1 MGRVIALKSK
11 KGARVIVETC
21 MGVKPGERVLLVTQ
35 EGFEETAGILASEV
49 SVLGAKPIIKV
60 VKGSEMEVEP
70 PKEVVN
76 LMLSSEVIL
85 AVLDLKYLQLFA
97 HMDARARATD
107 AGARVGLVPF
117 ILWDI
122 TEEDVLR
129 IKDLTEKLAKIMG
142 KGKKAHI
149 TTALGTDVTMSI
161 EGRPIQQLKAVFRNP
176 GEWGAVP
183 FYAEAAVAPIEGT
196 AQGKAVIDVFFEK
209 IGAIKQPMEWTIKN
223 GRLVEISGGK
233 EAEMLKQIIREADEN
248 ATNIAELGVG
258 TNHIFKN
265 FTGTIGDKMVLGT
278 VHLAIGK
285 SINIGGK
292 VMSNIHH
299 DAVISKVTLEIDGRK
314 ILDNGKC
321 LI

>member
-1 MGRVIALKSK
+1 MKSK
-11 KGARVIVETC
+11 KGAKVIVETC
-21 MGVKPGERVLLVTQ
+21 MGVKPGENVLLVTQ
-35 EGFEETAGILASEV
+35 EGFEETAEILGAEV
-49 SVLGAKPIIKV
+49 SALGAKPLIKI

-70 PKEVVN
+70 PQEVVD
-76 LMLSSEVIL
+76 LMLSSDVIL

-97 HMDARARATD
+97 HMNARARATE
-107 AGARVGLVPF
+107 AGVRVGLVPF

-129 IKDLTEKLAKIMG
+129 IKSLTERLAEIMDRG
-142 KGKKAHI
+142 SEAHVS
-149 TTALGTDVTMSI
+149 TTLGTDLTMSI
-161 EGRPIQQLKAVFRNP
+161 EGRPIQQLKAVFTEP

-183 FYAEAAVAPIEGT
+183 FYAEAAVAPVEGT
-196 AQGKAVIDVFFEK
+196 TQGTAVIDVFMER
-209 IGAIKQPMEWTIKN
+209 IGPIKQPMEWTIRD
-223 GRLVEISGGK
+223 GRLVEIRGGE
-233 EAEMLKQIIREADEN
+233 EAEMLKKIIGEADEN
-248 ATNIAELGVG
+248 AKNIAELGVG

-299 DAVISKVTLEIDGRK
+299 DAVINKATLEIDGTK

>member
-1 MGRVIALKSK
+1 MKSK
-11 KGARVIVETC
+11 KGAKVIVETC
-21 MGVKPGERVLLVTQ
+21 MGVKPGENVLFVTQ
-35 EGFEETAGILASEV
+35 NGLKETAEILASEV
-49 SVLGAKPIIKV
+49 SDLGAKPVIKI

-70 PKEVVN
+70 PQDVVD
-76 LMLSSEVIL
+76 LMLSSDVIL
-85 AVLDLKYLQLFA
+85 AVLELRYLQLFA
-97 HMDARARATD
+97 HMNARARATE

-129 IKDLTEKLAKIMG
+129 IKNLTERLAEIMD
-142 KGKKAHI
+142 KGEEAHVS
-149 TTALGTDVTMSI
+149 TTLGTDVTMSI
-161 EGRPIQQLKAVFRNP
+161 KGRPIQQLKAVFTEP

-196 AQGKAVIDVFFEK
+196 TQGKAVIDVFMER

-223 GRLVEISGGK
+223 GRLLEIKGGR
-233 EAEMLKQIIREADEN
+233 EAEMLKQIISEADEN
-248 ATNIAELGVG
+248 ATNIGELGVG

-278 VHLAIGK
+278 VHLAVGK

-299 DAVISKVTLEIDGRK
+299 DAVINKATLEIDGRK
-314 ILDNGKC
+314 ILDKGKC

>member
-1 MGRVIALKSK
+1 
-11 KGARVIVETC
+11 
-21 MGVKPGERVLLVTQ
+21 MGVKPGENVLFVTQ
-35 EGFEETAGILASEV
+35 EGFREPAEILASEAFA
-49 SVLGAKPIIKV
+49 LGGKPTIKM
-60 VKGSEMEVEP
+60 VKGSEMEIEP
-70 PKEVVN
+70 PQEVVD
-76 LMLSSEVIL
+76 LMLSSDVIL
-85 AVLDLKYLQLFA
+85 AVLELKYLQLFA
-97 HMDARARATD
+97 HMNARAT
-107 AGARVGLVPF
+107 ATEKGARVGLIPF

-129 IKDLTEKLAKIMG
+129 IKNLTEKLAGIMG
-142 KGKKAHI
+142 KGKDAHI
-149 TTALGTDVTMSI
+149 STALGTDVTMSI
-161 EGRPIQQLKAVFRNP
+161 KGRPIQQLKAVFTNP

-196 AQGKAVIDVFFEK
+196 TQGKAVVDTFMER
-209 IGAIKQPMEWTIKN
+209 IGAIKQPMEWTIKD
-223 GRLVEISGGK
+223 GKLVEIEGGK
-233 EAEMLKQIIREADEN
+233 EAEMLKQIIREADKN

-278 VHLAIGK
+278 IHLAIGK

-292 VMSNIHH
+292 IMSNIHH
-299 DAVISKVTLEIDGRK
+299 DAVISKATLEIDGRK

>member
-1 MGRVIALKSK
+1 MKSK
-11 KGARVIVETC
+11 KGAKVIVETC
-21 MGVKPGERVLLVTQ
+21 MGVKPGENVLLVTQ
-35 EGFEETAGILASEV
+35 EGFEETAEILGAEV
-49 SVLGAKPIIKV
+49 SALGAKPLIKI

-70 PKEVVN
+70 PQEVVD
-76 LMLSSEVIL
+76 LMLSSDVIL

-97 HMDARARATD
+97 HMNARARATE

-129 IKDLTEKLAKIMG
+129 MKSLTERLAEIMDRG
-142 KGKKAHI
+142 VEAHVS
-149 TTALGTDVTMSI
+149 TTLGTDLTMSI
-161 EGRPIQQLKAVFRNP
+161 EGRPIQQLKAVFTEP

-183 FYAEAAVAPIEGT
+183 FYAEAAVAPVEGT
-196 AQGKAVIDVFFEK
+196 TQGTAVIDVFMER
-209 IGAIKQPMEWTIKN
+209 IGPIKQPMEWTIRD
-223 GRLVEISGGK
+223 GRLVEIRGGE
-233 EAEMLKQIIREADEN
+233 EAEMLKKIIGEADEN

-299 DAVISKVTLEIDGRK
+299 DAVINKATLEIDGTK

>member
-1 MGRVIALKSK
+1 MKSK
-11 KGARVIVETC
+11 KGAKVIVETC
-21 MGVKPGERVLLVTQ
+21 MGVKPGENVLLVTQ
-35 EGFEETAGILASEV
+35 EGFEETAEILGAEV
-49 SVLGAKPIIKV
+49 SALGAKPLIKI

-70 PKEVVN
+70 PQEVVD
-76 LMLSSEVIL
+76 LMLSSDVIL

-97 HMDARARATD
+97 HMNARARATE
-107 AGARVGLVPF
+107 AGVRVGLVPF

-129 IKDLTEKLAKIMG
+129 IKSLTERLAEIMDRG
-142 KGKKAHI
+142 AEAHVS
-149 TTALGTDVTMSI
+149 TTLGTDLTMSI
-161 EGRPIQQLKAVFRNP
+161 EGRPIQQLKAVFTEP

-183 FYAEAAVAPIEGT
+183 FYAEAAVAPVEGT
-196 AQGKAVIDVFFEK
+196 TQGTAVIDVFMER
-209 IGAIKQPMEWTIKN
+209 IGPIKQPMEWTIRD
-223 GRLVEISGGK
+223 GRLVEIRGGE
-233 EAEMLKQIIREADEN
+233 EAEMLKKIIGEADEN
-248 ATNIAELGVG
+248 AKNIAELGVG

-299 DAVISKVTLEIDGRK
+299 DAVINKATLEIDGTK

>member
-1 MGRVIALKSK
+1 MKSK

-21 MGVKPGERVLLVTQ
+21 MGVKSGERVLLVTQ
-35 EGFEETAGILASEV
+35 EGFEETADILASEA

-70 PKEVVN
+70 PKEVVD

-107 AGARVGLVPF
+107 VGARVGLVPF

-122 TEEDVLR
+122 TEEDVLK
-129 IKDLTEKLAKIMG
+129 IKSLTEKLAKIMG

-149 TTALGTDVTMSI
+149 TTALGTNVTMSI
-161 EGRPIQQLKAVFRNP
+161 EGRPVQQLKAVFRNP

-196 AQGKAVIDVFFEK
+196 A
-209 IGAIKQPMEWTIKN
+209 
-223 GRLVEISGGK
+223 
-233 EAEMLKQIIREADEN
+233 
-248 ATNIAELGVG
+248 
-258 TNHIFKN
+258 
-265 FTGTIGDKMVLGT
+265 
-278 VHLAIGK
+278 
-285 SINIGGK
+285 
-292 VMSNIHH
+292 
-299 DAVISKVTLEIDGRK
+299 
-314 ILDNGKC
+314 
-321 LI
+321 

>member
-1 MGRVIALKSK
+1 
-11 KGARVIVETC
+11 
-21 MGVKPGERVLLVTQ
+21 
-35 EGFEETAGILASEV
+35 
-49 SVLGAKPIIKV
+49 
-60 VKGSEMEVEP
+60 
-70 PKEVVN
+70 
-76 LMLSSEVIL
+76 
-85 AVLDLKYLQLFA
+85 
-97 HMDARARATD
+97 
-107 AGARVGLVPF
+107 
-117 ILWDI
+117 
-122 TEEDVLR
+122 
-129 IKDLTEKLAKIMG
+129 
-142 KGKKAHI
+142 
-149 TTALGTDVTMSI
+149 
-161 EGRPIQQLKAVFRNP
+161 
-176 GEWGAVP
+176 
-183 FYAEAAVAPIEGT
+183 
-196 AQGKAVIDVFFEK
+196 EK

-314 ILDNGKC
+314 ILDEGKC

>member
-1 MGRVIALKSK
+1 
-11 KGARVIVETC
+11 VIVETC
-21 MGVKPGERVLLVTQ
+21 MGVKPGENVLLVTQ
-35 EGFEETAGILASEV
+35 EGFEETAEILGAEV
-49 SVLGAKPIIKV
+49 SALGAKPLIKI

-70 PKEVVN
+70 PQEVVD
-76 LMLSSEVIL
+76 LMLSSDVIL

-97 HMDARARATD
+97 HMNARARATE

-129 IKDLTEKLAKIMG
+129 IKRLTERLAEIMDRG
-142 KGKKAHI
+142 SEAHVS
-149 TTALGTDVTMSI
+149 TTLGTDLTMSI
-161 EGRPIQQLKAVFRNP
+161 EGRPIQQLKAVFTEPR
-176 GEWGAVP
+176 EWGAVP
-183 FYAEAAVAPIEGT
+183 FYAEAAVAPVEGT
-196 AQGKAVIDVFFEK
+196 TQGTAVIDVFMER
-209 IGAIKQPMEWTIKN
+209 IGPIKQPMEWTIRN
-223 GRLVEISGGK
+223 GRLVEIRGGE
-233 EAEMLKQIIREADEN
+233 EAEMLKKIIGEADEN

-299 DAVISKVTLEIDGRK
+299 DAVINKATLEIDGTK

>member
-1 MGRVIALKSK
+1 
-11 KGARVIVETC
+11 VETC
-21 MGVKPGERVLLVTQ
+21 MSVKPGEEVLFVTQ
-35 EGFEETAGILASEV
+35 NGLEETAETLASEV
-49 SVLGAKPIIKV
+49 SALGAKPIIKI

-70 PKEVVN
+70 PQEVVD
-76 LMLSSEVIL
+76 LMLSSDVIL
-85 AVLDLKYLQLFA
+85 AVLELKYLQLFA
-97 HMDARARATD
+97 HMNARARATD
-107 AGARVGLVPF
+107 SGARVGLVPF

-129 IKDLTEKLAKIMG
+129 IKNLTERLAEIMRRG
-142 KGKKAHI
+142 EEARI
-149 TTALGTDVTMSI
+149 STALGTDVTMFI
-161 EGRPIQQLKAVFRNP
+161 KGRPIQQLKAVFTEP

-196 AQGKAVIDVFFEK
+196 TQGKAVIDVFMER
-209 IGAIKQPMEWTIKN
+209 IGAIKQPMEWTIKD
-223 GRLVEISGGK
+223 GRLVEIKGGK
-233 EAEMLKQIIREADEN
+233 EAEMLKQIIREADAN
-248 ATNIAELGVG
+248 ATNIGELGVG
-258 TNHIFKN
+258 TNHIFEN

-299 DAVISKVTLEIDGRK
+299 DAVINKATLEIDGRK
-314 ILDNGKC
+314 ILDKGKC

>member
-1 MGRVIALKSK
+1 MKSK
-11 KGARVIVETC
+11 KGAKVIVETC
-21 MGVKPGERVLLVTQ
+21 MGVKPGENVLLVTQ
-35 EGFEETAGILASEV
+35 EGFEETAEILGAEV
-49 SVLGAKPIIKV
+49 SALGAKPLIKI

-70 PKEVVN
+70 PQEVVD
-76 LMLSSEVIL
+76 LMLSSDVIL

-97 HMDARARATD
+97 HMNARARATE

-129 IKDLTEKLAKIMG
+129 IKSLTERLAEIMDRG
-142 KGKKAHI
+142 SEAHVS
-149 TTALGTDVTMSI
+149 TTLGTDLTMSI
-161 EGRPIQQLKAVFRNP
+161 EGRPIQQLKAVFTEPR
-176 GEWGAVP
+176 EWGAVP
-183 FYAEAAVAPIEGT
+183 FYAEAAVAPVEGT
-196 AQGKAVIDVFFEK
+196 TQGTAVIDVFMER
-209 IGAIKQPMEWTIKN
+209 IGPIKQPMEWTIRD
-223 GRLVEISGGK
+223 GRLVEIRGGE
-233 EAEMLKQIIREADEN
+233 EAEMLKKIIGEADEN

-299 DAVISKVTLEIDGRK
+299 DAVINKATLEIDGTK

>member
-1 MGRVIALKSK
+1 MKSK
-11 KGARVIVETC
+11 KGAKVIVETC
-21 MGVKPGERVLLVTQ
+21 MGVKPGENVLLVTQ
-35 EGFEETAGILASEV
+35 EGFEETAEILGAEV
-49 SVLGAKPIIKV
+49 SALGAKPLIKI

-70 PKEVVN
+70 PQEVVD
-76 LMLSSEVIL
+76 LMLSSDVIL

-97 HMDARARATD
+97 HMNARARATE

-129 IKDLTEKLAKIMG
+129 IKRLTERLAEIMDRG
-142 KGKKAHI
+142 SEAHVS
-149 TTALGTDVTMSI
+149 TTLGTDLTMSI
-161 EGRPIQQLKAVFRNP
+161 EGRPIQQLKAVFTEPR
-176 GEWGAVP
+176 EWGAVP
-183 FYAEAAVAPIEGT
+183 FYAEAAVAPVEGT
-196 AQGKAVIDVFFEK
+196 TQGTAVIDVFMER
-209 IGAIKQPMEWTIKN
+209 IGPIKQPMEWTIRN
-223 GRLVEISGGK
+223 GRLVEIRGGE
-233 EAEMLKQIIREADEN
+233 EAEMLKKIIGEADEN

-299 DAVISKVTLEIDGRK
+299 DAVINKATLEIDGTK

>member
-1 MGRVIALKSK
+1 MKSK
-11 KGARVIVETC
+11 KGAKVIIETC
-21 MGVKPGERVLLVTQ
+21 MGVKPGEDVLFVTQ
-35 EGFEETAGILASEV
+35 EGYEDTAEILASEV
-49 SVLGAKPIIKV
+49 SALDAKPVIKI
-60 VKGSEMEVEP
+60 VKGSEVEVEP
-70 PKEVVN
+70 PQEVVD
-76 LMLSSEVIL
+76 LMLSSDVIL
-85 AVLDLKYLQLFA
+85 AVLELKYLQLFA
-97 HMDARARATD
+97 HMNARARATD

-129 IKDLTEKLAKIMG
+129 IKNLTESLAEIMG
-142 KGKKAHI
+142 KGTEARI
-149 TTALGTDVTMSI
+149 STTLGTDVTMSI
-161 EGRPIQQLKAVFRNP
+161 KGRPIQQLKAVFTEP

-196 AQGKAVIDVFFEK
+196 TQGKAIIDVFMER
-209 IGAIKQPMEWTIKN
+209 IGVIKQPMEWTIKD
-223 GRLVEISGGK
+223 GKLVEIRGGK

-248 ATNIAELGVG
+248 ATNIGELGVG

-278 VHLAIGK
+278 IHLAIGK

-299 DAVISKVTLEIDGRK
+299 DAVINKVTLEIDGRK

>member
-1 MGRVIALKSK
+1 M
-11 KGARVIVETC
+11 
-21 MGVKPGERVLLVTQ
+21 TQ
-35 EGFEETAGILASEV
+35 EGFEETAEILGAEV
-49 SVLGAKPIIKV
+49 SALGAKPLIKI

-70 PKEVVN
+70 PQEVVD
-76 LMLSSEVIL
+76 LMLSSDVIL

-97 HMDARARATD
+97 HMNARARATE

-129 IKDLTEKLAKIMG
+129 IKRLTERLAEIMDRG
-142 KGKKAHI
+142 SEAHVS
-149 TTALGTDVTMSI
+149 TTLGTDLTMSI
-161 EGRPIQQLKAVFRNP
+161 EGRPIQQLKAVFTEPR
-176 GEWGAVP
+176 EWGAVP
-183 FYAEAAVAPIEGT
+183 FYAEAAVAPVEGT
-196 AQGKAVIDVFFEK
+196 TQGTAVIDVFMER
-209 IGAIKQPMEWTIKN
+209 IGPIKQPMEWTIRN
-223 GRLVEISGGK
+223 GRLVEIRGGE
-233 EAEMLKQIIREADEN
+233 EAEMLKKIIGEADEN

-299 DAVISKVTLEIDGRK
+299 DAVINKATLEIDGTK

>member
-1 MGRVIALKSK
+1 M
-11 KGARVIVETC
+11 IVETC
-21 MGVKPGERVLLVTQ
+21 MGVKPGENVLLVTQ
-35 EGFEETAGILASEV
+35 EGFEETAEILGAEV
-49 SVLGAKPIIKV
+49 SALGAKPLIKI

-70 PKEVVN
+70 PQEVVD
-76 LMLSSEVIL
+76 LMLSSDVIL

-97 HMDARARATD
+97 HMNARARATE

-129 IKDLTEKLAKIMG
+129 IKRLTERLAEIMDRG
-142 KGKKAHI
+142 SEAHVS
-149 TTALGTDVTMSI
+149 TTLGTDLTMSI
-161 EGRPIQQLKAVFRNP
+161 EGRPIQQLKAVFTEPR
-176 GEWGAVP
+176 EWGAVP
-183 FYAEAAVAPIEGT
+183 FYAEAAVAPVEGT
-196 AQGKAVIDVFFEK
+196 TQGTAVIDVFMER
-209 IGAIKQPMEWTIKN
+209 IGPIKQPMEWTIRN
-223 GRLVEISGGK
+223 GRLVEIRGGE
-233 EAEMLKQIIREADEN
+233 EAEMLKKIIGEADEN

-299 DAVISKVTLEIDGRK
+299 DAVINKATLEIDGTK

>member
-1 MGRVIALKSK
+1 LKSK
-11 KGARVIVETC
+11 KGAKVIVETC
-21 MGVKPGERVLLVTQ
+21 MGVKPGENVLLVTQ
-35 EGFEETAGILASEV
+35 EGFEETAEILGAEV
-49 SVLGAKPIIKV
+49 SALGAKPLIKI

-70 PKEVVN
+70 PQEVVD
-76 LMLSSEVIL
+76 LMLSSDVIL

-97 HMDARARATD
+97 HMNARARATE

-129 IKDLTEKLAKIMG
+129 IKRLTERLAEIMDRG
-142 KGKKAHI
+142 SEAHVS
-149 TTALGTDVTMSI
+149 TTLGTDLTMSI
-161 EGRPIQQLKAVFRNP
+161 EGRPIQQLKAVFTEPR
-176 GEWGAVP
+176 EWGAVP
-183 FYAEAAVAPIEGT
+183 FYAEAAVAPVEGT
-196 AQGKAVIDVFFEK
+196 TQGTAVIDVFMER
-209 IGAIKQPMEWTIKN
+209 IGPIKQPMEWTIRN
-223 GRLVEISGGK
+223 GRLVEIRGGE
-233 EAEMLKQIIREADEN
+233 EAEMLKKIIGEADEN

-299 DAVISKVTLEIDGRK
+299 DAVINKATLEIDGTK

>member
-1 MGRVIALKSK
+1 LKSK
-11 KGARVIVETC
+11 KGAKVIVETC
-21 MGVKPGERVLLVTQ
+21 MGVKPGENVLLVTQ
-35 EGFEETAGILASEV
+35 EGFEETAEILGAEV
-49 SVLGAKPIIKV
+49 SALGAKPLIKI

-70 PKEVVN
+70 PQEVVD
-76 LMLSSEVIL
+76 LMLSSDVIL

-97 HMDARARATD
+97 HMNARARATE
-107 AGARVGLVPF
+107 AGVRVGLVPF

-129 IKDLTEKLAKIMG
+129 IKSLTERLAEIMDRG
-142 KGKKAHI
+142 SEAHVS
-149 TTALGTDVTMSI
+149 TTLGTDLTMSI
-161 EGRPIQQLKAVFRNP
+161 EGRPIQQLKAVFTEP

-183 FYAEAAVAPIEGT
+183 FYAEAAVAPVEGT
-196 AQGKAVIDVFFEK
+196 TQGTAVIDVFMER
-209 IGAIKQPMEWTIKN
+209 IGPIKQPMEWTIRD
-223 GRLVEISGGK
+223 GRLVEIRGGE
-233 EAEMLKQIIREADEN
+233 EAEMLKKIIGEADEN
-248 ATNIAELGVG
+248 AKNIAELGVG

-299 DAVISKVTLEIDGRK
+299 DAVINKATLEIDGTK

>member
-1 MGRVIALKSK
+1 
-11 KGARVIVETC
+11 
-21 MGVKPGERVLLVTQ
+21 VTQ
-35 EGFEETAGILASEV
+35 EGFEETAEILGAEV
-49 SVLGAKPIIKV
+49 SALGAKPLIKI

-70 PKEVVN
+70 PQEVVD
-76 LMLSSEVIL
+76 LMLSSDVIL

-97 HMDARARATD
+97 HMNARARATE

-129 IKDLTEKLAKIMG
+129 IKRLTERLAEIMDRG
-142 KGKKAHI
+142 SEAHVS
-149 TTALGTDVTMSI
+149 TTLGTDLTMSI
-161 EGRPIQQLKAVFRNP
+161 EGRPIQQLKAVFTEPR
-176 GEWGAVP
+176 EWGAVP
-183 FYAEAAVAPIEGT
+183 FYAEAAVAPVEGT
-196 AQGKAVIDVFFEK
+196 TQGTAVIDVFMER
-209 IGAIKQPMEWTIKN
+209 IGPIKQPMEWTIRN
-223 GRLVEISGGK
+223 GRLVEIRGGE
-233 EAEMLKQIIREADEN
+233 EAEMLKKIIGEADEN

-299 DAVISKVTLEIDGRK
+299 DAVINKATLEIDGTK